1 MTREAL
7 QHELQHLEE
16 VSEDIFGTTPT
27 FLSAAT
33 KAAKAGDL
41 KTCLD
46 VIDHAIPVFSQ
57 ADAGQLSSPLMGIF
71 KELRLESHAA

>member
-16 VSEDIFGTTPT
+16 VSESIFGTTP
-27 FLSAAT
+27 LCL
-33 KAAKAGDL
+33 KAAAAAAEAGDL
-41 KTCLD
+41 NTCEK
-46 VIDHAIPVFSQ
+46 VIDRAISVFSQ
-57 ADAGQLSSPLMGIF
+57 ADAGQLSSPLMGIY